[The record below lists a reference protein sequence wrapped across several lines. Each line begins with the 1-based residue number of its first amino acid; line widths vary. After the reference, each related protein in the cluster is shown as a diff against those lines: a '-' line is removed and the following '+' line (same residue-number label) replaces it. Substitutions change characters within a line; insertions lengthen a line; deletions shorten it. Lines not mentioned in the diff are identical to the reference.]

1 MLLTSRK
8 LLQSKLLDIENELR
22 GTLKNFGLKV
32 GSVSKRQF
40 EARIR
45 ELVEP
50 HRWLAAIV
58 EPILVVRTT
67 LRAQTAA
74 LHKMLLG
81 LVRDDPVCQR
91 SLAVPGV
98 GEAAA

>member
-1 MLLTSRK
+1 
-8 LLQSKLLDIENELR
+8 LR
-22 GTLKNFGLKV
+22 GTLKNFDLKV

-45 ELVEP
+45 VLVEA
-50 HRWLAAIV
+50 HRWLVV

-74 LHKMLLG
+74 LHKKLLD
-81 LVRDDPVCQR
+81 LVRDDPVCQC
-91 SLAVPGV
+91 SLTAPGV
-98 GEAAA
+98 GAVVAMTYRAT